1 MTAKR
6 QLFDQVLGALKERS
20 VCFSRDN
27 IQAVADKA
35 GPAAREAEINGLV
48 HLTPKEIALVE
59 ETGSG
64 SLHP

>member
-6 QLFDQVLGALKERS
+6 QLSDQVLGAIKGRS
-20 VCFSRDN
+20 AKPSKPP
-27 IQAVADKA
+27 QKKA
-35 GPAAREAEINGLV
+35 GLTTREAEINGLV
-48 HLTPKEIALVE
+48 QPTPKEIALVE